1 MSVNSEYLMKKN
13 RIFNDVD
20 NGRMAIW
27 MMFFISNRISGSVY
41 QDYIT
46 IDFDK
51 LKKLPELCLEFD

>member
-1 MSVNSEYLMKKN
+1 MSVNSEYLIRKKN
-13 RIFNDVD
+13 RIVHDVD

-46 IDFDK
+46 IDFD
-51 LKKLPELCLEFD
+51 